1 MASDKSKSRDSGKTN
16 RPEKSKKSS
25 KKTPPPATYKS
36 TEFVQDSDEEV
47 EKDSSKTADEQSDES
62 SNSDAF
68 SSSTKSVKGDPK
80 TNGRLPAPE
89 GSSSSNEGESADS
102 DESSEDEEESEE
114 ATSKAPVAIEPIK
127 QPPTQ
132 PISHTVAPKT
142 PYQPPPGFDLASIE
156 GVLDVSQKLKSS
168 SLEGKQIWYFT
179 APASVPIG
187 SVKAM
192 NLLDAKSGKTVLT
205 YDGDDYGFLKDTVED
220 TTYTRIMV
228 PSSNAGYKATSKSI
242 DQVFHLQ
249 QVARDPTSVHPTRAT
264 IPAKKPIRQQ
274 PRGLKMRFHPV
285 GFGDAQPGTIGS
297 SSSDEE
303 MEDAPSR
310 EPRSVSKSK
319 LTNYSGDGAS
329 DEEMAESVLL
339 PTRPHP
345 ENVTSSANAGSK
357 KEKKRKHRED
367 GEKKSKHS
375 SSAKKSDI
383 DCRELKR
390 LKKKQTES
398 QRNPAANPSASTEDQ
413 ETQSLAQTPRFKTP
427 PKILVSTPA
436 IPPPEPLTLSQPS
449 AANTCSHQPKYSAK
463 KSKPAKEERSSS

>member
-1 MASDKSKSRDSGKTN
+1 MASDKSKLQDSGKTN

-47 EKDSSKTADEQSDES
+47 EKDSSKTADERSDEA

-68 SSSTKSVKGDPK
+68 SSSTKSVNGASK

-102 DESSEDEEESEE
+102 DESSEDEEESED

-156 GVLDVSQKLKSS
+156 GVLDVSQKLKNS

-187 SVKAM
+187 SIKAM

-220 TTYTRIMV
+220 TIYTRIMV

-249 QVARDPTSVHPTRAT
+249 QVAREPTTVHPTRAT

-329 DEEMAESVLL
+329 DEEMAESVL

-345 ENVTSSANAGSK
+345 DNVTSSANAGSK

-367 GEKKSKHS
+367 GEKKSKH
-375 SSAKKSDI
+375 
-383 DCRELKR
+383 
-390 LKKKQTES
+390 T
-398 QRNPAANPSASTEDQ
+398 
-413 ETQSLAQTPRFKTP
+413 
-427 PKILVSTPA
+427 
-436 IPPPEPLTLSQPS
+436 
-449 AANTCSHQPKYSAK
+449 ANTCSHQPKYSAR
-463 KSKPAKEERSSS
+463 KSKPAKEERSSSMTPSSISDPSLKDSRRATDPRLTEDERRKKMKKLKHHDATRQKGSAA